1 MSKDKSD
8 GIKPCFGQVSTETN
22 FKVKPNR
29 VVDKSYI
36 RPELRGSYQD
46 LTTGSGERED
56 YDDQP
61 HY

>member
-1 MSKDKSD
+1 MSKDKRD
-8 GIKPCFGQVSTETN
+8 GINPGLSKVSAETN